1 MILQLV
7 PHRVTTTSASIWLG
21 VFGTH
26 TRPGDVHIQFGSQTW
41 SAPAGA
47 WTAVQAGGYLA
58 LSDRTVWT
66 QTVTVEPFS
75 PGDEV
80 RLTGTL
86 QTEQVS
92 CRFRTLP
99 QQLPTEQDSPF
110 TILIGSCFAYFQDE
124 AGLAGTNLANLP
136 APFKPALK
144 ILAGDQVYLDNP
156 ATEVL
161 PRAAPGLAKRL
172 LDKYVTTW
180 TQGGGWGGFSRVLA
194 EGGTYFLADDH
205 EFWNN
210 HPNWSPLIAFRGPT
224 KRAEWIQIA
233 GGLYREFQTLPGQQ
247 PAQAQQF
254 SIEPVDVFLADTR
267 FGRDLGSSRFMDQ
280 GELAKLLNWLAGPA
294 DRPGV
299 LVIGAPLFTE
309 PAGWIGSWLADRS
322 LANYKDQY
330 RRLAQAVLDS
340 PRSLLILSGDIHC
353 GRVAE
358 AVGLSPQDI
367 KRRITLFELISSP
380 LALVSNLA
388 GGKFE
393 PAPARFPVEVAPG
406 GSRIGVET
414 RQWDKWN
421 GAGQGLDHNQFM
433 TLSFTQVDQAVN
445 VRAVVWEINNR
456 TPHIPIRRGEYD
468 CKLPR
473 R

>member
-1 MILQLV
+1 M
-7 PHRVTTTSASIWLG
+7 G
-21 VFGTH
+21 
-26 TRPGDVHIQFGSQTW
+26 
-41 SAPAGA
+41 
-47 WTAVQAGGYLA
+47 
-58 LSDRTVWT
+58 
-66 QTVTVEPFS
+66 PFS
-75 PGDEV
+75 PGEEV

-86 QTEQVS
+86 RTEPAW
-92 CRFRTLP
+92 CRFQTLP
-99 QQLPTEQDSPF
+99 RQLPRKQDSPF
-110 TILIGSCFAYFQDE
+110 TILLGSCFAYFQDE
-124 AGLAGTNLANLP
+124 AGLAGANLANLP

-144 ILAGDQVYLDNP
+144 FLAGDQVYLDNP

-161 PRAAPGLAKRL
+161 PRKAPDLAARL
-172 LDKYVTTW
+172 LNKYVATW
-180 TQGGGWGGFSRVLA
+180 TQGGGWGGFSRILA

-210 HPNWSPLIAFRGPT
+210 HPNWSPLIAFRGPE

-233 GGLYREFQTLPGQQ
+233 GELYKKFQTLPDQQ

-254 SIEPVDVFLADTR
+254 SVEPVDFFLADTR

-280 GELAKLLNWLAGPA
+280 DELGKLSNWLASPA

-299 LVIGAPLFTE
+299 LVIGAPLFTQ

-330 RRLAQAVLDS
+330 SELAQAVLDS

-358 AVGLSPQDI
+358 AIGLSPQDTE
-367 KRRITLFELISSP
+367 RRITLFELISSP

-388 GGKFE
+388 GGTFE
-393 PAPARFPVEVAPG
+393 PAPARFPVEAAPG
-406 GSRIGVET
+406 DSRIGVKT

-421 GAGQGLDHNQFM
+421 GTGHGLDQNQFI

-445 VRAVVWEINNR
+445 VRAIVWEITRR
-456 TPHIPIRRGEYD
+456 TPHIPICRGAYD